1 MIHLGVSAERGDWST
16 DGWQSWWSNFN
27 RIHRFTN

>member
-16 DGWQSWWSNFN
+16 DGWQSWWSSFN
-27 RIHRFTN
+27 RFTN